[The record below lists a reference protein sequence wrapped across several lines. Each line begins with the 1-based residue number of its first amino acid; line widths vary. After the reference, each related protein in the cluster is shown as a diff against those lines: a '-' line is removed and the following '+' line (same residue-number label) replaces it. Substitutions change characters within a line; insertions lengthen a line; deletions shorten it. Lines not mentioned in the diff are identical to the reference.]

1 MVRGKG
7 HRSFVTEIRFD
18 NNYMDEQLKFLK
30 TQKEDPQEEDNLP
43 ALKKELSNQSEIE
56 KGAMGK
62 ASVS

>member
-43 ALKKELSNQSEIE
+43 ALKKELSN
-56 KGAMGK
+56 
-62 ASVS
+62 